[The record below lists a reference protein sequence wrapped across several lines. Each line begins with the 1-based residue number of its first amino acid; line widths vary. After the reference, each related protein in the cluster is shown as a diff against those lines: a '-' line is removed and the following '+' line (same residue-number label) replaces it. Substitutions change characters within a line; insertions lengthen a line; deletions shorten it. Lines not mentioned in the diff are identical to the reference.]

1 MNWEQLIDDRT
12 QNSSWD
18 MDREVSVDILKD
30 IMNEIHRRSPS
41 KQNLVQYNIN
51 IIGWDDIE
59 FRNKFKEFTV
69 KDPKSEYPIYNTQ
82 TLAPYL
88 IVLTKRAE
96 APLDRFEDAVET
108 DLIVD
113 WYNKFA
119 LPGIEIGM
127 AAVNIAMSAKDKG
140 LDTGFCR
147 CFDWNYEHIGDIIEH
162 LGVQSPLDIHLS
174 IGIGY
179 GSDSK
184 RTLDKTTNQQVYS
197 EVRAGTMWQA
207 EPKPAMDEYIK
218 FIK

>member
-12 QNSSWD
+12 QTSSWD
-18 MDREVSVDILKD
+18 MDREVSVDILND
-30 IMNEIHRRSPS
+30 IMDEIHRRSPS
-41 KQNLVQYNIN
+41 KQNIVQYNIN

-59 FRNKFKEFTV
+59 FRNKFKEFTI
-69 KDPKSEYPIYNTQ
+69 KDPTAEQPMYNTQ
-82 TLAPYL
+82 TLAQYL

-96 APLDRFEDAVET
+96 APFDRNDDSVET
-108 DLIVD
+108 DLTTH

-147 CFDWNYEHIGDIIEH
+147 CFDWNYEHIDDIVEY
-162 LGVQSPLDIHLS
+162 LGVESPFDIHLS

-184 RTLDKTTNQQVYS
+184 RTLDKTTDQQVYS
-197 EVRAGTMWQA
+197 EVRSGTMWQV
-207 EPKPAMDEYIK
+207 EPKPNKTTYVK
-218 FIK
+218 FL